1 MTVATIADYVKID
14 GERIVDALQDAR
26 SRIDGANS
34 EVVLDLCSVPR
45 IDSGALR
52 ALEELAGI
60 ADEKAVTLELRG
72 VSVNVYKVLKLAKL
86 SPRFLFGIRDAH
98 SSATEQESCH
108 VEPSERRSPLL
119 G

>member
-1 MTVATIADYVKID
+1 MATIAGCVKID
-14 GERIVDALQDAR
+14 GERMVDALQETGNWLD
-26 SRIDGANS
+26 SANS
-34 EVVLDLCSVPR
+34 EAVLDFSSVRR
-45 IDSGALR
+45 IDPSALR

-86 SPRFLFGIRDAH
+86 APRFLFGIRDAH

-108 VEPSERRSPLL
+108 AEPSARR
-119 G
+119 

>member
-1 MTVATIADYVKID
+1 MATIAGYVKID
-14 GERIVDALQDAR
+14 GERIVDALQETG
-26 SRIDGANS
+26 SRIDSANS
-34 EVVLDLCSVPR
+34 EVVLDFSSVPR
-45 IDSGALR
+45 IDPGALR

-86 SPRFLFGIRDAH
+86 APRFLFGIRGAH

-108 VEPSERRSPLL
+108 AERSAQRSSVL

>member
-1 MTVATIADYVKID
+1 MATIAGYVKID
-14 GERIVDALQDAR
+14 RERIVDALHDTGSQ
-26 SRIDGANS
+26 IDSANS
-34 EVVLDLCSVPR
+34 EVVLDFSSVPR
-45 IDSGALR
+45 IDPAALR

-60 ADEKAVTLELRG
+60 ADEKAVSLELRG

-86 SPRFLFGIRDAH
+86 APRFLFGIGDAP

-108 VEPSERRSPLL
+108 AEPSERRSPVL

>member
-1 MTVATIADYVKID
+1 MATIAGYVKID
-14 GERIVDALQDAR
+14 GGRMVDTLQETGTW
-26 SRIDGANS
+26 IDSANC
-34 EVVLDLCSVPR
+34 EVVLDFSSVRR
-45 IDSGALR
+45 IDPSALR
-52 ALEELAGI
+52 ALEELARI

-86 SPRFLFGIRDAH
+86 APRFLFGIGDAP

-108 VEPSERRSPLL
+108 AKPSERRSPVL

>member
-1 MTVATIADYVKID
+1 VATIAGYVKID
-14 GERIVDALQDAR
+14 GERVVDALQDAR
-26 SRIDGANS
+26 RRIDGANS
-34 EVVLDLCSVPR
+34 EVVLDFSSVSR
-45 IDSGALR
+45 IDSGALG

-86 SPRFLFGIRDAH
+86 ATRFLFGIRDTH
-98 SSATEQESCH
+98 SSATEQGSCH
-108 VEPSERRSPLL
+108 VEPSERRSPVL